1 MTRSIPN
8 YVCVACGRG
17 FTTKSAAK
25 RHVMN
30 LEKGK
35 GFGYIVTE
43 AQYRAALIIG
53 AIPLPPTQIEKI
65 KPTKKKDGFHD
76 IAYINFHSGFFWRLG
91 ELDAESLTPEE
102 RKKHLATIMM
112 ITASKS
118 I

>member
-1 MTRSIPN
+1 
-8 YVCVACGRG
+8 
-17 FTTKSAAK
+17 
-25 RHVMN
+25 MN

-53 AIPLPPTQIEKI
+53 AIPSPAQIEKI
-65 KPTKKKDGFHD
+65 KPTKKKDGLHD
-76 IAYINFHSGFFWRLG
+76 IAYRNFHSGFFWRLG
-91 ELDAESLTPEE
+91 ELAAEGLTLED
-102 RKKHLATIMM
+102 RKKQVAAIMM

>member
-1 MTRSIPN
+1 
-8 YVCVACGRG
+8 
-17 FTTKSAAK
+17 
-25 RHVMN
+25 MN

-53 AIPLPPTQIEKI
+53 AIPLPTQIEEI
-65 KPTKKKDGFHD
+65 KPIKKKEGLHD
-76 IAYINFHSGFFWRLG
+76 IAYRNYHSGFFWRLG
-91 ELDAESLTPEE
+91 ELAAEGLTPEE
-102 RKKHLATIMM
+102 RKQQVAAIMM

>member
-1 MTRSIPN
+1 LTRSIPN

-30 LEKGK
+30 VEKG
-35 GFGYIVTE
+35 FAYIVTE
-43 AQYRAALIIG
+43 AQHRAALITG
-53 AIPLPPTQIEKI
+53 AIPPPAQIEKI
-65 KPTKKKDGFHD
+65 RPTKKKDGLHD
-76 IAYINFHSGFFWRLG
+76 IAYRNYHSGFFWRLG
-91 ELDAESLTPEE
+91 ELAAEGLTPEE
-102 RKKHLATIMM
+102 RKQQVAAIMM

>member
-53 AIPLPPTQIEKI
+53 AIPLPAQIENI
-65 KPTKKKDGFHD
+65 KPTKKKDGLHD
-76 IAYINFHSGFFWRLG
+76 IAYRNFHSGFFWRLG
-91 ELDAESLTPEE
+91 ELAAEGLTPEE
-102 RKKHLATIMM
+102 RKQHLATITM

>member
-1 MTRSIPN
+1 
-8 YVCVACGRG
+8 
-17 FTTKSAAK
+17 
-25 RHVMN
+25 MN

-35 GFGYIVTE
+35 EFGYIVTE

-53 AIPLPPTQIEKI
+53 AIPLPPTQI

-76 IAYINFHSGFFWRLG
+76 IAYRNYHSGFFWRLG
-91 ELDAESLTPEE
+91 ELDAESLTREE
-102 RKKHLATIMM
+102 RKKQRASIMM